1 MRRLTVLATFLYLP
15 HLVQSQDS
23 IRDII
28 EKVFYQDEVFNLV
41 FFDYKEMNDTPF
53 PLPEAKFAFIIPDS
67 TFQKL
72 YPNILFELASG
83 WGRERMM
90 HTKTYIRGTNGSV
103 LVNNGFR
110 MNHSMRLLIRIMN
123 IQLDDNRAFLEFNT
137 TSRFPNDDVKR
148 RYVWVKAHLKKKS
161 GQWKISNLSIS
172 DYPWQGYMFPE
183 DELLDDH
190 RDKSS
195 QKIDH

>member
-1 MRRLTVLATFLYLP
+1 MRQMIVLATFLYLP
-15 HLVQSQDS
+15 YLAQSQDS
-23 IRDII
+23 IKSII
-28 EKVFYQDEVFNLV
+28 EKVFYQEEIFNLV

-53 PLPEAKFAFIIPDS
+53 PLPETKLAFIIPDS

-90 HTKTYIRGTNGSV
+90 HTKTYIRGNNGSV

-110 MNHSMRLLIRIMN
+110 MNHSMRLFIRIMN
-123 IQLDDNRAFLEFNT
+123 IQIEGNKAFLEFNT
-137 TSRFPNDDVKR
+137 TRRFQNDNVKE
-148 RYVWVKAHLKKKS
+148 RYVSVKAHLKMKR
-161 GQWKISNLSIS
+161 GQWKISSLSIS

-183 DELLDDH
+183 DESFDER
-190 RDKSS
+190 RDKNS
-195 QKIDH
+195 QKR